1 MPFWRRR
8 EPLHERL
15 AREGGLVEAEP
26 PPHDTTPRW
35 GAAGIHGVARPR
47 QWDATALVEAPEV
60 GGDEAAFVALP
71 DGTLLVETGDA
82 VEALAAALDERV
94 EAPYRAEA
102 VRRQGSLWAVAARR
116 IEVVRLPGA
125 QGEEIEFTA
134 HEGER
139 SLRIDGMPTFGG
151 VPELERLAAARGLDS
166 YAVYAARLDAD
177 LWEVRLAP
185 L

>member
-15 AREGGLVEAEP
+15 AREAGLGEQEQ

-35 GAAGIHGVARPR
+35 GEAGIHGIARPR
-47 QWDATALVEAPEV
+47 EWDATALVEAPEA
-60 GGDEAAFVALP
+60 GGDEASFVALP
-71 DGTLLVETGDA
+71 DGTLLVETGGG
-82 VEALAAALDERV
+82 VEPFAAALDERV
-94 EAPYRAEA
+94 EAPYRAQA
-102 VRRQGSLWAVAARR
+102 VRRAGSLWAVAARR

-125 QGEEIEFTA
+125 QGDEIELTA

-139 SLRIDGMPTFGG
+139 SLAVDGMPTFGG
-151 VPELERLAAARGLDS
+151 VPELERLAAERGLDS
-166 YAVYAARLDAD
+166 YAAHASRLDGD